1 MTGLY
6 IFKPELL
13 TEWNEPTLKYA
24 PWVAVILAAA
34 NLAIIEALAGIP
46 ASAGSTVYR
55 LNSVGVVLGG
65 WLLLGEP
72 LGGLKL
78 GGVSAGV
85 VAVLLMYAAGR
96 VAGAAKRG
104 APRGACAGWERGAC
118 GGRRLCVVCV

>member
-1 MTGLY
+1 MHSGSCAPPPSQPPPALRPRSTAARSVRHVVPRQVTGLY
-6 IFKPELL
+6 FFKPELL

-72 LGGLKL
+72 
-78 GGVSAGV
+78 
-85 VAVLLMYAAGR
+85 
-96 VAGAAKRG
+96 RG
-104 APRGACAGWERGAC
+104 S
-118 GGRRLCVVCV
+118 L